1 MIMYILRGLPGSGKS
16 TKAQQIAYS
25 HGAERCV
32 IVSADHFF
40 ERLGR
45 YDPRRLTRAHA
56 ECQLRALEGVMRG
69 QIVIVDNTNV
79 TRDEMWFYRHI
90 GDATGIIYEVR
101 IVDLYD
107 GGLPDESLAARC
119 VHGVPA
125 RKIGEMRAR
134 WEP

>member
-16 TKAQQIAYS
+16 TKARQIADSYRPGS
-25 HGAERCV
+25 CV

-79 TRDEMWFYRHI
+79 TRDEMWFYRQI
-90 GDATGIIYEVR
+90 GNATGALYEVR

-107 GGLPDESLAARC
+107 GGLSDDALAARC